1 MGKMKS
7 ADPLQPS
14 ERTLAIKGS
23 KNKEWWKDQEQL
35 GLVFERAFRPLQQV
49 HRNTKQRDIVGVLR
63 QLDVG
68 IIEKGQKAVSA
79 FVEIQKRAGKVGM
92 KDFGNWIYKMQTLA
106 AKELVAL
113 SEAGFTQPVFKH
125 VRQLHANSVK
135 LARIYQ
141 LADGKIEKPNTE
153 FMGFLGAIENK
164 WGFAAVFYQTDKDE
178 ISAMPLGN
186 VEEKVLDQPEGG
198 PRVSLMDIIRHHE
211 KDVAWQNS
219 QFHTLTI
226 NLERRLSWQG
236 NTLKRLMICVEY
248 RRKVANATNRFFA
261 YDEEY
266 PMKNRRGLCVVSDFK
281 LDGKPAT
288 AEFVAIPTEDD
299 VLLSGQITVHD
310 D

>member
-1 MGKMKS
+1 M
-7 ADPLQPS
+7 
-14 ERTLAIKGS
+14 AIKAS

-35 GLVFERAFRPLQQV
+35 GFLFERAFRPFQEI

-68 IIEKGQKAVSA
+68 IIEAGQKAVSA
-79 FVEIQKRAGKVGM
+79 FVEIQKRVCKVGM
-92 KDFGNWIYKMQTLA
+92 KDFGGWIYKMQTLE

-113 SEAGFTQPVFKH
+113 SEAGFTRPVFKH
-125 VRQLHANSVK
+125 VKQLHANSVR

-141 LADGKIEKPNTE
+141 IPDGKIETPLTQ
-153 FMGFLGAIENK
+153 FMGILGQIENK

-186 VEEKVLDQPEGG
+186 VEEKVFDQPKGG
-198 PRVSLMDIIRHHE
+198 PRVSLMDIIRAHA

-219 QFHTLTI
+219 QFHAMTI
-226 NLERRLSWQG
+226 NLDRGLSWQG

-248 RRKVANATNRFFA
+248 RRKVTSVANRFFA

-266 PMKNRRGLCVVSDFK
+266 PVKHRRGLCVVAELE

-288 AEFVAIPTEDD
+288 GEFVAIPTEGD
-299 VLLSGQITVHD
+299 VLLSGQLTVHD
-310 D
+310 G